1 MKKLL
6 DRPFKAFTI
15 FSLVIFLLSIPVY
28 FLVVDWIWR
37 TEMDDHNLTI
47 RDRIANQLGQVE
59 INQDDLESILQ
70 IWNSLQPSSFVIP
83 LGDQKMPADSIYEI
97 TKFNEFETESDRF
110 RGLRSVIEINGE
122 PFILHVETNL
132 EEAYETLFAIG
143 LVTFFLFLI
152 LVFGFIQL
160 NKIISKK
167 VWSPFY
173 RTLDVLSA
181 FDLSAGK
188 EVSFEASDI
197 EEFDRL
203 QRTLSSLIASN
214 VKTYSQQKTFITNAS
229 HELQTPIALLKSK
242 LELLLQHQSLNEK
255 ESEMIQAIQIPLAR
269 LTRVNKNLLL
279 LAKIENGKF
288 EDLTLIDM
296 GEMLDQSLELF
307 EGYLEERELSFHKTI
322 ESTLKFEGS
331 RFLVETLVTNL
342 FSNAIRHSPL
352 GSEIL
357 VECRQEMI
365 VFKNSGKGRL
375 DEAALFK
382 RFAIVTS
389 ETTSS
394 GLGLAIVKEICK
406 LSGWSIDYDFENN
419 FHVFTLRF

>member
-6 DRPFKAFTI
+6 DRPFKVFTI
-15 FSLVIFLLSIPVY
+15 FSLVIFLMSIPVY
-28 FLVVDWIWR
+28 FVVVDWIWR
-37 TEMDDHNLTI
+37 TELDDHNLTI

-70 IWNSLQPSSFVIP
+70 IWNSLQPTSFVIP
-83 LGDQKMPADSIYEI
+83 LGDQKILRDSIYEI
-97 TKFNEFETESDRF
+97 TKFNEFEMESDRF

-173 RTLDVLSA
+173 RTLDTLSA

-203 QRTLSSLIASN
+203 QRTLSTLIASN
-214 VKTYSQQKTFITNAS
+214 VKTYSQQKTFIANAS

-288 EDLTLIDM
+288 EDLDQIDM

-307 EGYLEERELSFHKTI
+307 EGYLEERELSFHKTY

-331 RFLVETLVTNL
+331 RFLVETLITNL

-357 VECRQEMI
+357 VEGRQEMI
-365 VFKNSGKGRL
+365 VFKNSGKDPL

-382 RFAIVTS
+382 RFAIST
-389 ETTSS
+389 
-394 GLGLAIVKEICK
+394 
-406 LSGWSIDYDFENN
+406 
-419 FHVFTLRF
+419 